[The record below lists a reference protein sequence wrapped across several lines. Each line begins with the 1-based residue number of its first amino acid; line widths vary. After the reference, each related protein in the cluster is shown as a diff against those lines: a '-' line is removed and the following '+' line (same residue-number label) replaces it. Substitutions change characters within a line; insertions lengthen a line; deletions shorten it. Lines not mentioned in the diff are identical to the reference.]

1 MLAHKLYVGFSELT
15 SITGETTAEHRE
27 STLFTALSTS
37 ITERSSVS
45 DEETSVASETASP
58 FTTQTTTKQYCEHME
73 YIDTLVA
80 SKVIS
85 TVTEDIPNK
94 EDFIRKGVDFH
105 GTNPIIV
112 IDIPEDGAIIRD
124 VALPS
129 NNIERIR
136 VTLTTVSDITLPA
149 IEGAPTDLPSDQF
162 PTEKIDVILIEILST
177 FDNKAPRG
185 VTISVVACAPGITTS
200 TTKGNWIE
208 FNVYNE

>member
-1 MLAHKLYVGFSELT
+1 MT
-15 SITGETTAEHRE
+15 SSTTTKEIQTSMIFEQTTSTVQETSRRTEQTSLRTQPT
-27 STLFTALSTS
+27 SSTS
-37 ITERSSVS
+37 GTSVS
-45 DEETSVASETASP
+45 QQSS
-58 FTTQTTTKQYCEHME
+58 TTKQYCEHME
-73 YIDTLVA
+73 YINTLVA
-80 SKVIS
+80 IDAVQTSL
-85 TVTEDIPNK
+85 EDISNK
-94 EDFIRKGVDFH
+94 AHFIDKGVDFH